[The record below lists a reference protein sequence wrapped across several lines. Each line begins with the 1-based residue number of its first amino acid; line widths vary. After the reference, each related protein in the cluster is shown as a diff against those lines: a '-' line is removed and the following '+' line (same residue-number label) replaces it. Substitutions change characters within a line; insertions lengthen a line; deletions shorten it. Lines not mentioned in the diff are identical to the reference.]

1 MVSTT
6 LVPLAPLQADAA
18 LGVGLLFSFLLP
30 LLIALV
36 AIAGMWKAFTKA
48 GEPGWA
54 AIVPIYNVYKM
65 IKVSGNEWWWLILF
79 VIPLI
84 NFIAAIKI
92 SIDVAKAFGQGLG
105 FGLGLVF
112 LSFVFWPLLGFGDYQ
127 YQGHVRQGGG
137 GGRTAPA

>member
-1 MVSTT
+1 MVSTIP
-6 LVPLAPLQADAA
+6 VPLAPLQADAA
-18 LGVGLLFSFLLP
+18 LGAGLLITFLLP

-36 AIAGMWKAFTKA
+36 AIAGMWKVFTKA

-54 AIVPIYNVYKM
+54 AIIPIYNVYKM
-65 IKVSGNEWWWLILF
+65 IKISGNEWWWLILF
-79 VIPLI
+79 IIPFI

-92 SIDVAKAFGQGLG
+92 SIDVAKAFGQGVG

-127 YQGHVRQGGG
+127 YQGRMQQGGG
-137 GGRTAPA
+137 RGRTAPA